1 MTRLP
6 LIPIAAPCS
15 EDWSAM
21 AGDDRSRH
29 CDRCQTA
36 VVHLSA
42 LTADEARRTLDRPDR
57 PACVRYLRAP
67 DGAVI
72 TRTDQQ
78 QRLTALL
85 RAMASRRPPG
95 DPP

>member
-1 MTRLP
+1 MTKLP
-6 LIPIAAPCS
+6 LLTIAAPCP

-29 CDRCQTA
+29 CDRCQTS
-36 VVHLSA
+36 VVDLSA
-42 LTADEARRTLDRPDR
+42 LSADEARRTLDHPDR

-67 DGAVI
+67 DGAII

-78 QRLTALL
+78 LRLAALL
-85 RAMASRRPPG
+85 RAMTSRPPPG
-95 DPP
+95 